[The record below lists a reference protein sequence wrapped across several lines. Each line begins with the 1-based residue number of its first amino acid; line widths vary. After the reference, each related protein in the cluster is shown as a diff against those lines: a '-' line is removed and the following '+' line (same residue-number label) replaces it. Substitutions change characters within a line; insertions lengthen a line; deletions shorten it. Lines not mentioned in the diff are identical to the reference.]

1 MAKKDSIKAKKKKAS
16 KNQNFMSYLII
27 GIMLLSGLYALERG
41 GDSTPV
47 EAAPDID
54 AYTVAQ
60 LFNSSIISTV
70 KNIKPELVAKI
81 DKSIDYSTIRAIE
94 NTSAPGLTQVM
105 FEVGNPQL
113 VYTDVLSGTYMLFRF
128 TFDALDENKTGKI
141 KEALDS
147 SIGKGNYNL
156 LLACTGSLPLNVSG
170 PKTDE
175 VYLPCEMGTKIGDNF
190 RIFLLGKTKD
200 SYFAG
205 TIGFASKK
213 VAFGPVVEAEVL
225 NISGILLEGVIASD
239 FSQEAAKNVLTDQ
252 IEINPPQIIINASV
266 DNRTLSEIR
275 VLSGVSAEVSG
286 GKTTIKYNSSHAN
299 IIQILSRDN
308 LSYDQT
314 AGSIAALLPLSA
326 DTGNVT
332 ATLTSAGITNITYKK
347 TGIVA
352 VPSEVIINGR
362 TTTIPESNNF
372 KAILKMKT
380 KIADKINL
388 TLSAM
393 QINTQVYVIG
403 GQEM

>member
-16 KNQNFMSYLII
+16 QNQNMMSYLII

-41 GDSTPV
+41 GDSAPV
-47 EAAPDID
+47 ESAPDID
-54 AYTVAQ
+54 AYTVTQ
-60 LFNSSIISTV
+60 LFNSSLISTV
-70 KNIKPELVAKI
+70 KNIAPELVAKI
-81 DKSIDYSTIRAIE
+81 DKAIDYSAIRAVE
-94 NTSAPGLTQVM
+94 NTSAPGLTQVI
-105 FEVGNPQL
+105 FEIGNPQL
-113 VYTDVLSGTYMLFRF
+113 VYTETLSGTYMLFRF
-128 TFDALDENKTGKI
+128 TFDSLDDNKTGKI

-147 SIGKGNYNL
+147 SIGKGNYKL

-175 VYLPCEMGTKIGDNF
+175 VYLPCEMGTKKGDNF

-213 VAFGPVVEAEVL
+213 VAVGPVVEAEVL
-225 NISGILLEGVIASD
+225 NLSGILVEGVIQSD
-239 FSQEAAKNVLTDQ
+239 FASEAAKALSDQ
-252 IEINPPQIIINASV
+252 IELNSPQLIINASA

-275 VLSGVSAEVSG
+275 ELSGVSAESAG
-286 GKTTIKYNSSHAN
+286 GKTTITFNSSYAN
-299 IIQILSRDN
+299 IIQILSREN
-308 LSYDQT
+308 LSYDLMP
-314 AGSIAALLPLSA
+314 GSIAALLPLSA
-326 DTGNVT
+326 DTENVT
-332 ATLTSAGITNITYKK
+332 ATLFAAGASNMTYRK
-347 TGIVA
+347 TGTVA

-362 TTTIPESNNF
+362 TTTIPENKNF

-380 KIADKINL
+380 KIADKVNI